1 MNGFLTQCKVRKAEL
16 LQCIGFLA
24 AAYLLGLVILCIVM
38 NVAKGEGSAT
48 VGTGMAVVFFFF
60 LHLFGIAISFMQE
73 FNVAVSMGATRKSFV
88 ASYALFNLLEIAV
101 LELEVILF
109 GWFEKLL
116 IGVFFPHTAMELDI
130 TVFFTWKYLLG
141 VMLGFTIL
149 ELFAGAVILKYGMK
163 VLWVFWALWMAACL
177 LPVRIAHN
185 EKNYGKTYRNWSV
198 FWRKN
203 HTAGNCGSVDCF
215 SHYCCWNHLEN
226 SSEPAGDSI
235 NSLTKSGEL
244 HTLY

>member
-24 AAYLLGLVILCIVM
+24 AAYLLGLVILGIVM

-163 VLWVFWALWMAACL
+163 VLWLFWALWMAACL

-185 EKNYGKTYRNWSV
+185 EKIMGKLTELGLFFGGKITPQGIAAALIVLAILVAGITWKILRRQRV
-198 FWRKN
+198 
-203 HTAGNCGSVDCF
+203 TA
-215 SHYCCWNHLEN
+215 
-226 SSEPAGDSI
+226 
-235 NSLTKSGEL
+235 
-244 HTLY
+244 

>member
-24 AAYLLGLVILCIVM
+24 AAYLLGLVILGIVM

-141 VMLGFTIL
+141 VMLGFTIQ
-149 ELFAGAVILKYGMK
+149 ELFAGAV
-163 VLWVFWALWMAACL
+163 F
-177 LPVRIAHN
+177 
-185 EKNYGKTYRNWSV
+185 
-198 FWRKN
+198 
-203 HTAGNCGSVDCF
+203 
-215 SHYCCWNHLEN
+215 
-226 SSEPAGDSI
+226 
-235 NSLTKSGEL
+235 TKSL
-244 HTLY
+244 NTFS